1 MIELPPRGVGEVP
14 EAGGGGGGGASHFQ
28 VRSARRAPVVD
39 VKPEPGLG
47 EAPAAISMALAAA
60 VPSAPGS
67 LLQSIAIAKTKKLS
81 KVNRMLASTVQGF
94 KCSNFDV
101 RTLN

>member
-14 EAGGGGGGGASHFQ
+14 EAGGGEGGASHFQ

-67 LLQSIAIAKTKKLS
+67 LLQSIAIDCKNKKAVKS
-81 KVNRMLASTVQGF
+81 QQYACFN
-94 KCSNFDV
+94 CSNFDV
-101 RTLN
+101 RTPN